1 MPFKHRYLA
10 LAVGATLS
18 INAQAQLEEV
28 LVTAQKRSESLQD
41 VPVAV
46 SAFQG
51 DQLEAFGVADTQAL
65 AVVTPSLV
73 FNNRGTVAQP
83 FIRGIGTTL
92 SLLGLEP
99 SVATYVDDQYYSR
112 PTGSIME
119 LPDIER
125 IEVLKGPQGTL
136 YGRNATG
143 GAIRVITRD
152 PTEEFEARVK
162 LSAGNF
168 GYFGLSGY
176 TQGGLTD
183 NLYANFSVL
192 HRQRDGFGEQQV
204 QGLDDLDDLDTQTY
218 RSKLVWDASDAVTAK
233 LAVDYTKREDTMGAE
248 TIDVTSSKS
257 VLGSLPGAI
266 GNSWAEGPGR
276 FPPFGNTFETG
287 KEQDEV
293 RSGVD
298 GDNEIE
304 MFNAQLRVDVQ
315 LDNVIF
321 SSMSTYQDTDSE
333 TNTADFDA
341 SAGVF
346 SDVYDEE
353 NNEAFSQEFQLVS
366 DTDGPLSWVAGVYY
380 FESEGDYQLTFDARD
395 LVVAGFE
402 TVVSPRSDLDV
413 EAWAVYGQATYAFN
427 DAWSL
432 TLGGRYSE
440 EDKDITAESPS
451 GPISD
456 SDSWD
461 EFTPTATLQYD
472 WDTGMAYATYKMGF
486 KSGGFAYP
494 YVTGFSDASVDQETL
509 DMYELGV
516 KADLLDDTLRV
527 SAAAYFYDY
536 EDLQVNRN
544 AGLVPGVGV
553 VIPVENAGGAEAYGL
568 DADITWAPTAALSI
582 AAGFNLMDSEYTDY
596 QATPNVYNTTTFPGP
611 VVAAVNYDAEGD
623 ELIRAPGFSGFLS
636 LNYEWQLAGGAY
648 MPLTVTYSYTGE
660 YDFDLIPG
668 DASNRIDENTQD
680 SYSLVNARLAYHSAD
695 DRWSIAAW
703 GNNLADEEYFDE
715 VVSFATAVRATVG
728 APRTYGL
735 DITFNF

>member
-1 MPFKHRYLA
+1 MHTKHRYLA
-10 LAVGATLS
+10 LAVAVALS
-18 INAQAQLEEV
+18 GQAQAQLEEIV
-28 LVTAQKRSESLQD
+28 VTAQKRAESLQD

-51 DQLEAFGVADTQAL
+51 EQLEALGVADTQSL
-65 AVVTPSLV
+65 AIVTPSLV

-152 PTEEFEARVK
+152 PSEEFEARVR

-168 GYFGLSGY
+168 GYVGVSAY
-176 TQGGLTD
+176 TQGALAD
-183 NLYANFSVL
+183 NLYGNVSVL
-192 HRQRDGFGEQQV
+192 HRQRDGFGEQKV
-204 QGLDDLDDLDTQTY
+204 AGVDDLDDLDTQTY
-218 RSKLVWDASDAVTAK
+218 RSKLLWDASDTITAR
-233 LAVDYTKREDTMGAE
+233 LALDYSKREDTMGAE
-248 TIDVTSSKS
+248 TIDITSDKS
-257 VLGSLPGAI
+257 VLGTLPGAI

-287 KEQDEV
+287 KDQDAV

-298 GDNEIE
+298 ADNEIE
-304 MFNAQLRVDVQ
+304 MFGAQLRIDAELGSVT
-315 LDNVIF
+315 F
-321 SSMSTYQDTDSE
+321 SSMTTYQDTESE

-341 SAGVF
+341 SEAVF
-346 SDVYDEE
+346 SDIYDAE
-353 NNEAFSQEFQLVS
+353 NNEAFSQEFQFVS
-366 DTDGPLSWVAGVYY
+366 NNDGPLTWLGGVYY

-395 LVVAGFE
+395 LVVTGFQ

-413 EAWAVYGQATYAFN
+413 EAWAVYGQASYAFN

-440 EDKDITAESPS
+440 EDKDITAESPQ

-472 WDTGMAYATYKMGF
+472 WDQGMAYATYKMGF

-494 YVTGFSDASVDQETL
+494 YVVGFSDNSVDQETL
-509 DMYELGV
+509 DMYELGI
-516 KADLLDDTLRV
+516 KADLLQDTLRL

-568 DADITWAPTAALSI
+568 DADITWLAGEALTVT
-582 AAGFNLMDSEYTDY
+582 AGFNLMDSEYTDY
-596 QATPNVYNTTTFPGP
+596 QATPNVYNTSAFPGA
-611 VVAAVNYDAEGD
+611 VVAAVDYDAEGD

-636 LNYEWQLAGGAY
+636 MNYEWRLQGGAY
-648 MPLTVTYSYTGE
+648 VPLTLTYSYTGE

-668 DASNRIDENTQD
+668 DASNRIDENEQD

-695 DRWSIAAW
+695 ERWNIAVW
-703 GNNLADEEYFDE
+703 GNNLTDEEYYDE

-728 APRTYGL
+728 APRTYGV
-735 DITFNF
+735 DISFNF